1 MDIVKKKEVT
11 LYNIFLKYLVSF
23 CVLTLVALFL
33 SIFIFGIGVSTGVVL
48 PADYAQNNLEGLK
61 KDLLAK
67 EKLDEDSIKYPYSYG
82 FYNENLEVIDS
93 NFNERQLDEA
103 YKYLNKNSFK
113 SNYIYTVI
121 ALNDGNCVIAYDIKA
136 HFSSEYL
143 NNIFPYPELIMI
155 ILFVMSFIIISI
167 ILIKKFGER
176 LKGELSPLKK
186 STELIMKQDLDFEV
200 TPTNIREF
208 NEVLV
213 SIENMKNALRK
224 SLETQWESEQRK
236 KEQISALAHDIKT
249 PLTII
254 RGNAELLSEDE
265 ALSEDKEYV
274 EFIIKNAD
282 KIEKYIS
289 ILIEISK
296 AENDI
301 DYSIETIDFNS
312 FLQELRCET
321 EMLCKRKDIKN
332 SIEVNNPP
340 ESFHGN
346 SGLLI
351 RALTNII
358 VNSVEYSSEEDKI
371 EILVNCHNNKLS
383 FTIKD
388 CGKGFSEEGLK
399 NATNQF
405 YMEESQRRVGK
416 HYGIGLYI
424 TETIA
429 KKHGGE
435 LVLKNREDGKGAE
448 VTLSILLTRE

>member
-67 EKLDEDSIKYPYSYG
+67 GNVDKDSIKYPYRYG
-82 FYNENLEVIDS
+82 FYNKNLEVISS
-93 NFNERQLDEA
+93 NFNEKQLDEA
-103 YKYLNKNSFK
+103 YKYLNGNSIN

-121 ALNDGNCVIAYDIKA
+121 SLNDGTCVISYDIKA

-143 NNIFPYPELIMI
+143 NNILPYPELIMI
-155 ILFVMSFIIISI
+155 ILFVISFIIISI
-167 ILIKKFGER
+167 ILIKNFGER

-186 STELIMKQDLDFEV
+186 STELIMQQDLDFEV

-224 SLETQWESEQRK
+224 SLETQWESEQRRK
-236 KEQISALAHDIKT
+236 DQISALAHDIKT

-254 RGNAELLSEDE
+254 KGNAELLSEDE

-301 DYSIETIDFNS
+301 DYSMETIDFNS

-321 EMLCKRKDIKN
+321 EMLCKRKDLKN

-346 SGLLI
+346 SELLI

-358 VNSVEYSSEEDKI
+358 VNSVEYSSEGDKI
-371 EILVNCHNNKLS
+371 EVLVNCHNNKLN

-405 YMEESQRRVGK
+405 YMEESHRRVGK

-429 KKHGGE
+429 KKHGGQ

-448 VTLSILLTRE
+448 VSLIILR